1 MEQPKNDQVTGM
13 QPKLIRAKG
22 QTSESWW
29 LYFPGCQEGK

>member
-22 QTSESWW
+22 KQVRVGG
-29 LYFPGCQEGK
+29 YIFPDDQEGK